1 MPAKI
6 VTICVLAGQ
15 STNFKGIVNALFLD
29 ANESEFHSSPVP
41 VSWRGSHTGIVVA
54 AIGGKVLTLQPLR
67 MRLLFLDANESG
79 FYFGL
84 GKVLTLQPLRMR
96 LLFLDANE
104 SGFYFGLTMRFAY
117 ALFANAYFADVNLE
131 LRLNTV
137 L

>member
-6 VTICVLAGQ
+6 VTICVLAWQ

-84 GKVLTLQPLRMR
+84 
-96 LLFLDANE
+96 
-104 SGFYFGLTMRFAY
+104 TMRFAY